1 MPRRLL
7 HAFVAAL
14 LGTIA
19 LAEVPAAAAPD
30 VVVSIKP
37 IHALVAGVMAGVAEP
52 GLIVGGAASPHVYS
66 LRPSD
71 ARHLEAADLVFWAGP
86 IMEGFLAKPLAA
98 LSGKAEIVELDRA
111 PGVAL
116 LPARGGGSWEPDA
129 DEPPPAHGSVLE
141 QDGHFFL
148 DPANAKA
155 IVRVAVARL
164 SAHDPADAARY
175 AANGATL
182 EQKLD
187 ALDASLRQRL
197 APLRG
202 KPFVV
207 FHDAYQYLERRY
219 NLDGIGSITVNPENQ
234 PSARRLAAIHRKIL
248 ALDARCVFSEPQF
261 EPRLVQTLIEGTKAR
276 TGVLD
281 PEGAALAPGPD
292 LYFRLMDGLANSLT
306 DCLTRPG

>member
-7 HAFVAAL
+7 HALAALL

-19 LAEVPAAAAPD
+19 LAEFPAAAAPD

-71 ARHLEAADLVFWAGP
+71 ARHLAAADLVFWAGP

-98 LSGKAEIVELDRA
+98 LSGKAEIIELDRA

-148 DPANAKA
+148 DPA
-155 IVRVAVARL
+155 
-164 SAHDPADAARY
+164 AARY

-219 NLDGIGSITVNPENQ
+219 NLDGIGSITFNPENQ

-292 LYFRLMDGLANSLT
+292 LYFTLMDGLANSLT